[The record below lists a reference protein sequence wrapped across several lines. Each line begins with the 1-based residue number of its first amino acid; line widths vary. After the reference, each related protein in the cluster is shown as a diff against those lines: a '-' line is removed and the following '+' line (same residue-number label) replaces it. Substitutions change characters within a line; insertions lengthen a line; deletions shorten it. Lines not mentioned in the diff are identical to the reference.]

1 MSSIVPFEMRLVEF
15 YAYRRKPPSAF
26 DEYVFTAIFQ
36 SAIFPLT
43 AVFFLFFY
51 LLIAFAIEATSH
63 ERKFPSMYVGG

>member
-43 AVFFLFFY
+43 TVFFSF
-51 LLIAFAIEATSH
+51 LLPFDCIRNRSDVA
-63 ERKFPSMYVGG
+63 